1 MFLGSRADIRP
12 ENFPAIHVRATED
25 DVVVWCGGKIKHV
38 AQTEQGKGVR
48 AVSFSGVCISAS
60 APAAAAVL
68 RLRACASDKYLFDS
82 RSERSFYFMNK
93 TWQTAWSCL
102 RRRRRRID
110 TSDGK

>member
-1 MFLGSRADIRP
+1 MVA
-12 ENFPAIHVRATED
+12 
-25 DVVVWCGGKIKHV
+25 WCGGKIKHV
-38 AQTEQGKGVR
+38 AQAEQGKGVR

-60 APAAAAVL
+60 ATAAAAAVL

-82 RSERSFYFMNK
+82 RSARSFYFMNK
-93 TWQTAWSCL
+93 TWQTAWSCRR